1 MLAHFQGAAHKKYGF
16 FALGDKKLNIML
28 YKYLYTIYYFKFD
41 FWLGLGRKIFFCDF
55 SKKVGSQVLHF
66 QILDV

>member
-28 YKYLYTIYYFKFD
+28 YKYLYTIDYFKFD
-41 FWLGLGRKIFFCDF
+41 LWLGLGRKIVF
-55 SKKVGSQVLHF
+55 LRF
-66 QILDV
+66 Q